1 MKKLLLKLLPVFFIL
16 ISLQLEAQQTEYP
29 TKKVN
34 GVEYY
39 VYTVQAGEGLY
50 AISRKFNVSQADI
63 NTLNPQIHAGLK
75 SGQEILVPIT
85 QKIAEKGT
93 IEKPKTLKHVVEQ
106 KTTVEK
112 PIAETKTEVEFI
124 EHVVV
129 KRQTLFAITRK
140 YDVSQE
146 EIRKY
151 NPQIETGLREGMILR
166 IPKEMPKA
174 DSKTNDKKQTSET
187 PKKSTFNPKKTIIN
201 IKDTTTYI
209 EHKVKSKETLYSISK
224 LYEVE
229 VDEIIKLNPKAAEK
243 LKVGSELRIPHK
255 RTIFTK
261 KDTVP
266 AVDKVKEVQ
275 SELKRNTRIYEAV
288 KPNKEPIR
296 IAFLLP
302 FMLGNSKTDASNEK
316 FNDFYAG
323 ALLAINEA
331 KDFGVS
337 SEIYTYDTEKN
348 EDKIVEVLNNP
359 ELKNVDFI
367 IGPAYTNQ
375 ISFVSDFAKEN
386 RINTLIPFSSKVFDV
401 SSNPYLFQFNPGAD
415 VEVKFV
421 AELIA
426 NEFKNDNIVF
436 FNLPNVNYADDG
448 NEFATQLQSQL
459 TAQRRDFKAIDVVDE
474 QSIIIESGKRSI
486 VFFNTDKFSLISSYL
501 NTLSILSNAN
511 EIVMFEQYSWQN
523 TNTQNLK
530 TFSISPFKS
539 DINGVELRRYN
550 NNFSSSFDWKPS
562 SKAPRYDLLGYDLT
576 NYFISQIYRNGSNF
590 NVGKNKLPVSAGIQ
604 SQFKF
609 ERSSERTG
617 YMNKQFYF
625 LQSTK

>member
-93 IEKPKTLKHVVEQ
+93 IEKPKTVKPVVDQ
-106 KTTVEK
+106 KASVEK

-151 NPQIETGLREGMILR
+151 NPQIETGLREAMILR

-187 PKKSTFNPKKTIIN
+187 SKKSTFNPKKTVIN

-224 LYEVE
+224 MYEVE
-229 VDEIIKLNPKAAEK
+229 VDEIIKLNPKADEK

-266 AVDKVKEVQ
+266 TVDKVKEVQ

-436 FNLPNVNYADDG
+436 YNLPNVNYADDG

-459 TAQRRDFKAIDVVDE
+459 TAQRRDFKTIDVVDE

-486 VFFNTDKFSLISSYL
+486 VFFNTDKFSLISAYI
-501 NTLSILSNAN
+501 NTLSTLSNAN

-590 NVGKNKLPVSAGIQ
+590 NAGKNKLPVSAGIR

-617 YMNKQFYF
+617 YMNKQIYF
-625 LQSTK
+625 LQQTK

>member
-1 MKKLLLKLLPVFFIL
+1 MRKLLLKILPVFFIL

-75 SGQEILVPIT
+75 SGQEILVPII
-85 QKIAEKGT
+85 QKTTEKGAVERPKAIKQVVEQKNT
-93 IEKPKTLKHVVEQ
+93 IEKPIT
-106 KTTVEK
+106 
-112 PIAETKTEVEFI
+112 ETKTEIEFI
-124 EHVVV
+124 EHVVI

-166 IPKEMPKA
+166 IPKEKQKT
-174 DSKTNDKKQTSET
+174 DSKANDKKQTPET
-187 PKKSTFNPKKTIIN
+187 PKNPTFNPKKTIIN

-209 EHKVKSKETLYSISK
+209 EHKVKRKETLYSISK

-229 VDEIIKLNPKAAEK
+229 VDEIIKLNPKSAEK

-255 RTIFTK
+255 KTIITK

-266 AVDKVKEVQ
+266 TVDKVKEVQ
-275 SELKRNTRIYEAV
+275 NEIKRNTRIYEAV

-302 FMLGNSKTDASNEK
+302 FMLNNSKSDAGNEK

-348 EDKIVEVLNNP
+348 EDKIVEVLSNP

-421 AELIA
+421 TELIA

-448 NEFATQLQSQL
+448 NEFATQLKSQL
-459 TAQRRDFKAIDVVDE
+459 TALRRDFKAIDVMDE
-474 QSIIIESGKRSI
+474 QSIIIESGKKNI
-486 VFFNTDKFSLISSYL
+486 VFFNTDKFSLISPYL
-501 NTLSILSNAN
+501 NTLSTLSNAN

-550 NNFSSSFDWKPS
+550 NNFSSSFEWKPS

-590 NVGKNKLPVSAGIQ
+590 NAGKNKLPVSAGIQ